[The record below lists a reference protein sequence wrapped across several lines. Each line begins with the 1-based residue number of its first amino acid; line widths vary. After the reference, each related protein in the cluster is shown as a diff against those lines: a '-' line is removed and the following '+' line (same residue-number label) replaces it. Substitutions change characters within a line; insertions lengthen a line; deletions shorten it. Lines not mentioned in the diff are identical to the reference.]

1 MDALDRKVLTATA
14 SLLKRW
20 VNEEVLPANQRTEAV
35 LAINALELS
44 AARNALDPAFL
55 AGLRQ
60 REHDLAASLGGGT
73 GGGSGI
79 GGELATLFTT
89 APAVADSKDSARALR
104 EFLIG
109 WYEPTDPLIEEGPA
123 GIYRPFEAGEDPQA
137 NALIIT
143 ADKMQAYLD
152 RRFPDRGTIVASVDV
167 LRGGYSKGTYIV
179 HTGEAGQAGKFVVRQ
194 DRPGL
199 PTGSS
204 VVGEYEALLQ
214 IFPDCPKAPE
224 PLWAE
229 ADEAHFGAGVMAVG
243 YRPGEPGRVFP
254 EEPERRR
261 KWALSTAQV
270 IGSLHAIRP
279 DEPGDVSI
287 FMRQTLAGFRARIAR
302 SEHSPHPGLA
312 FGMAWLEQHLG
323 DLASRPVCRTHGDL
337 AFHNILMDGDEV
349 SAALDWEFTQFSD
362 PVEDL
367 SYIRP
372 FIVQLGFWDEFMAEY
387 GAMTGLGWDD
397 KAARW
402 FAVFTAVRIV
412 VCNHDILDLLLTTD
426 LNDVALI
433 VAGAKLLQKFEI
445 GLLDAILQD

>member
-1 MDALDRKVLTATA
+1 MDPLDRKVLTATA

-44 AARNALDPAFL
+44 AARNALDPAFV
-55 AGLRQ
+55 AALRQ
-60 REHDLAASLGGGT
+60 REHDLAARLGGRIIDGGT
-73 GGGSGI
+73 IGS
-79 GGELATLFTT
+79 ELSSLFATS
-89 APAVADSKDSARALR
+89 PQVADNKANAQALR
-104 EFLIG
+104 DFLIA

-143 ADKMQAYLD
+143 RERMQAYLD
-152 RRFPDRGTIVASVDV
+152 RRFPESGTKVAAVEV

-179 HTGEAGQAGKFVVRQ
+179 HTETAGQSGKFVVRQ

-214 IFPDCPKAPE
+214 IFPHCPKAPE

-229 ADEAHFGAGVMAVG
+229 ADECHFGAGVMAVG

-254 EEPERRR
+254 DEPERRR
-261 KWALSTAQV
+261 KWAMSTARV
-270 IGSLHAIRP
+270 IGALHSIRP
-279 DEPGDVSI
+279 ETPGDVRQ
-287 FMRQTLAGFRARIAR
+287 FMRETLDSFRARIAR
-302 SEHSPHPGLA
+302 AEHAPHPGLA
-312 FGMAWLEQHLG
+312 FGMAWLEQHLD
-323 DLASRPVCRTHGDL
+323 DLAGRPACRTHGDL

-372 FIVQLGFWDEFMAEY
+372 FIVQLGYWDEFMTEY
-387 GAMTGLGWDD
+387 AGMTGFAWDE

>member
-14 SLLKRW
+14 GLLKRW

-44 AARNALDPAFL
+44 AARSALDPTFL
-55 AGLRQ
+55 ATLRQ
-60 REHDLAASLGGGT
+60 REHDLATRLGGGVKQDMQ
-73 GGGSGI
+73 I
-79 GGELATLFTT
+79 GEELATLFT
-89 APAVADSKDSARALR
+89 ASPALADNKDGAQALR
-104 EFLIG
+104 DFLIA

-143 ADKMQAYLD
+143 AEKMQTYLD
-152 RRFPDRGTIVASVDV
+152 RRFPERKTKVAGVDV

-179 HTGEAGQAGKFVVRQ
+179 HTVEAGQAGKFVVRQ

-204 VVGEYEALLQ
+204 VVGEYEALLE
-214 IFPDCPKAPE
+214 IFPHCPKAPE

-229 ADEAHFGAGVMAVG
+229 ADESHFGAGVMAVG

-254 EEPERRR
+254 DEPERRR

-270 IGSLHAIRP
+270 IGSLHSIRP
-279 DEPGDVSI
+279 EKPGDVST
-287 FMRQTLAGFRARIAR
+287 FMRQTLAGFRTRIAR

-323 DLASRPVCRTHGDL
+323 DLAGRPVCRTHGDL
-337 AFHNILMDGDEV
+337 AYHNILMDGDEV

-372 FIVQLGFWDEFMAEY
+372 FIVQLGYWDEFMAEY
-387 GAMTGLGWDD
+387 TGMTGLGWDE

-412 VCNHDILDLLLTTD
+412 VCNHDILNLILTTE

-445 GLLDAILQD
+445 GLLDSILQD